1 VPESFS
7 SLESALLH
15 AFRQQGARAGDP
27 IPAAVLIRSA
37 FGSSSSNVAGEGE
50 TALLNLEFRG
60 LIAPGPGPLAGTSW
74 MLTPSG
80 ERIVSR

>member
-7 SLESALLH
+7 SLESAVLQ
-15 AFRQQGARAGDP
+15 AFRQNGAHAGDP

-37 FGSSSSNVAGEGE
+37 FGSSNPNVAGEAE
-50 TALLNLEFRG
+50 TTLLNLEFRG
-60 LIAPGPGPLAGTSW
+60 LIAPGPGPIAATSW

-80 ERIVSR
+80 DKIVNG

>member
-1 VPESFS
+1 MAEPFS
-7 SLESALLH
+7 SIESALLH

-60 LIAPGPGPLAGTSW
+60 FIAPGPGPIAATSW

-80 ERIVSR
+80 DRLVNR

>member
-37 FGSSSSNVAGEGE
+37 FGSSTPVGGEAE